1 VPGARAASRARNTSR
16 RRKLI
21 RAAGSFGTEPEDS
34 FVLKGIG
41 TTLIESLH

>member
-1 VPGARAASRARNTSR
+1 MSG